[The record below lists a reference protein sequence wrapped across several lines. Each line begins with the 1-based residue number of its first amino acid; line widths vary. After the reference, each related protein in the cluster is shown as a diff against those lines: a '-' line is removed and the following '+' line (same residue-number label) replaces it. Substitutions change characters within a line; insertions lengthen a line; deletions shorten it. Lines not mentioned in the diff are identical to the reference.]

1 MNLPFSHD
9 EFLAVFTAYNQQ
21 WWIAVLLLWLVTAV
35 ALWRLFRRGPTASR
49 DLGLVLAL
57 LWGWSGVVY
66 HLGYFRDIN
75 PAATLFGALFLV
87 QASLLAWGAVDGR
100 LRFSPGSDPWSRL
113 GAGLLLY
120 GLLYPLV
127 VMAAGLRFPAMP
139 TFGVPCPTAILTA
152 GALLLAPA
160 RGNRPIAILTILWAV
175 VGGSAAFT
183 LGVLPDLALVVAAG
197 GLIVYQVKGPHP
209 TRDPSPGR

>member
-1 MNLPFSHD
+1 MRLPFGHD
-9 EFLAVFTAYNQQ
+9 EFLAVFAAYNQQ
-21 WWIAVLLLWLVTAV
+21 WWIAALLLWLVTAV
-35 ALWRLFRRGPTASR
+35 ALGRLLRGGTTASR

-57 LWGWSGVVY
+57 LWGWSGAVY

-87 QASLLAWGAVDGR
+87 QASLLGWSAMTDR
-100 LRFSPGSDPWSRL
+100 LRFTLDATIWSRL

-120 GLLYPLV
+120 GMLYPLV

-152 GALLLAPA
+152 GALLLAPV
-160 RGNRPIAILTILWAV
+160 RGNRPIAMLTVLWAI

-183 LGVLPDLALVVAAG
+183 LGVWPDLALVVAAAALVVQQVRGRG
-197 GLIVYQVKGPHP
+197 GGS
-209 TRDPSPGR
+209 PSATP